1 MQAKKSLGQHFLQ
14 DKNVILRIVS
24 LIDRPCFVL
33 EIGPGGG
40 ALTEGLLKK
49 GFSVDALEF
58 DSDMVEYLKEKFKDN
73 SNLNIIKADATTYK
87 LDKSYCVV
95 GNLPYNVSKK
105 IIVNMI
111 SQKHF
116 IKKMIFMVQKE
127 VADTMI
133 AQPKT
138 KEYSKFSI
146 FVQIFCKVRKVFNVE
161 ASAFKPIP
169 KVTSSVVELVP
180 YEVSLFNE
188 SIEDNFFSFLKKFFA
203 QPNKTIRNNLKKHIA
218 AIQSLNENLILNTR
232 PRQVSIQ
239 EIYKFYKY
247 LKERKWV

>member
-1 MQAKKSLGQHFLQ
+1 MQAKKSLGQHFLK
-14 DKNVILRIVS
+14 DKSAIWRIVS
-24 LIDRPCFVL
+24 LIDKPCLVL
-33 EIGPGGG
+33 EVGAGSG
-40 ALTEGLLKK
+40 ALTEGLLEE

-58 DSDMVEYLKEKFKDN
+58 DMDMVGYLKEKFKND
-73 SNLNIIKADATTYK
+73 SKLNIIEADATRYK

-116 IKKMIFMVQKE
+116 IKKMVFMVQKE
-127 VADTMI
+127 VADTII

-146 FVQIFCKVRKVFNVE
+146 FVQIFCKVRKVFDIQ
-161 ASAFKPIP
+161 ASAFKPAP
-169 KVTSSVVELVP
+169 KVVSSIVELTP
-180 YEVSLFNE
+180 YGISLFNE
-188 SIEDNFFSFLKKFFA
+188 PIENDFFDFLKIFFA
-203 QPNKTIRNNLKKHIA
+203 QPNKTVRNNLKRYIA
-218 AIQSLNENLILNTR
+218 VKNLNENFILNTR
-232 PRQVSIQ
+232 PRHVSIQ

-247 LKERKWV
+247 LKGLKWV

>member
-1 MQAKKSLGQHFLQ
+1 MQAKKSLGQHFLH
-14 DKNVILRIVS
+14 DKSVIWRIVS
-24 LIDRPCFVL
+24 LIDEPCLVL

-40 ALTEGLLKK
+40 ALTEGLLEKS
-49 GFSVDALEF
+49 FSVDAVEF
-58 DSDMVEYLKEKFKDN
+58 DKDMVEYLKEKFKD
-73 SNLNIIKADATTYK
+73 SGRLNIIEADATTYR
-87 LDKSYCVV
+87 LDKSYCVM

-111 SQKHF
+111 NQKNF
-116 IKKMIFMVQKE
+116 VKKMILMVQKE
-127 VADTMI
+127 VADTII

-146 FVQIFCKVRKVFNVE
+146 FVQIFCKVRRVFDVQ
-161 ASAFKPIP
+161 ASAFKPPP
-169 KVTSSVVELVP
+169 KVISSVVELVP

-188 SIEDNFFSFLKKFFA
+188 PPESDFFDFLKKFFA
-203 QPNKTIRNNLKKHIA
+203 QPNKTIRNNLKGYITV
-218 AIQSLNENLILNTR
+218 QYLNENLILNTR
-232 PRQVSIQ
+232 PRQVGIQ